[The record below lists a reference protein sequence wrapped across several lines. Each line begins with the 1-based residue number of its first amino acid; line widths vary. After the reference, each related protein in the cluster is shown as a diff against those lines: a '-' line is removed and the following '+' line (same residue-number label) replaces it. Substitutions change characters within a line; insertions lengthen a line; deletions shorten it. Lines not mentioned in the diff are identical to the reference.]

1 MPRKKATKTNTAPSS
16 STTQQS
22 PMFSNNVSYLL
33 IILLMVASFAAGYLF
48 LKLQSQNAMTAGAG
62 TGTTQQVEQQPAA
75 PTTVDVAKVKALFK
89 DGFMHFGD
97 ANKKVLFV
105 EVSDPSCPY
114 CHVAGGKDPEL
125 AAQMSPQF
133 KYESEGGTYQPPV
146 EAMRKLVE
154 EGKASYVQ
162 IYAPGHGNGELATQA
177 MYCAND
183 KGNYWEVH
191 DLLMS
196 KAGYD
201 LVNDE
206 IKNDKANIPALVQF
220 LSSATDANYL
230 QTCLENGTHADKIAR
245 DTQLAQTIGYQGTPH
260 FIINDK
266 IFGGA
271 QSFTAM
277 QDTVNQL
284 LK

>member
-1 MPRKKATKTNTAPSS
+1 MPRKKATKKNTSPASSPSQ
-16 STTQQS
+16 T

-33 IILLMVASFAAGYLF
+33 IILLMVASFTAGYLF
-48 LKLQSQNAMTAGAG
+48 LKLQSQNATTTAG
-62 TGTTQQVEQQPAA
+62 TGTTQQVEQQAP
-75 PTTVDVAKVKALFK
+75 PTTVDIAKVKALFK
-89 DGFMHFGD
+89 DGFMRFGD

-114 CHVAGGKDPEL
+114 CHVAGGKNPEL
-125 AAQMSPQF
+125 AAEMSPQF

-146 EAMRKLVE
+146 EAIRKLVE

-177 MYCAND
+177 MYCAHD

-201 LVNDE
+201 LINDDV
-206 IKNDKANIPALVQF
+206 KNDKEKIPTLVEF
-220 LSSATDANYL
+220 LSTATDPTAL
-230 QTCLENGTHADKIAR
+230 QACLENGTHADKIAR

-260 FIINDK
+260 FIINET

-271 QSFTAM
+271 QNFTAM
-277 QDTVNQL
+277 KDKVEKL
-284 LK
+284 LQ